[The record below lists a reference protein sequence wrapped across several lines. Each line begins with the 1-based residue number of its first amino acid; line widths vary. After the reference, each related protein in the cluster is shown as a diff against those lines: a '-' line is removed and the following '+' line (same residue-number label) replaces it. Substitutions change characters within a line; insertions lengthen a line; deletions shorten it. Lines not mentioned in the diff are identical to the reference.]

1 MKRLLHIA
9 AIAMMLSPLGL
20 GNTACSNDSCY
31 DNGSSLPLV
40 TFYLGD
46 KQQTING
53 LTIKGIGVPGD
64 SLIADSS
71 SLSEAYL
78 PLRASATTTAFAL
91 SRWVISE
98 AGRVCIHDT
107 LTFEYQP
114 IEFFHSVECGAMFN
128 FDIEQV
134 CHTTHGIDSVIL
146 LNELITNAATPSLRI
161 YFTP

>member
-1 MKRLLHIA
+1 MKRLLYIA
-9 AIAMMLSPLGL
+9 AIAVMLSPLGF

-31 DNGSSLPLV
+31 DNSSSLPLA
-40 TFYLGD
+40 TFYLGG

-91 SRWVISE
+91 SRWVVGE
-98 AGRVCIHDT
+98 AGPHCIHDT
-107 LTFEYQP
+107 LTFDYQP
-114 IEFFHSVECGAMFN
+114 IEFFHSVECGVMFN
-128 FDIEQV
+128 FDVKQV
-134 CHTTHGIDSVIL
+134 RHTTHGIDSVIL
-146 LNELITNAATPSLRI
+146 LNQLITNAATPSLRI
-161 YFTP
+161 YFSL